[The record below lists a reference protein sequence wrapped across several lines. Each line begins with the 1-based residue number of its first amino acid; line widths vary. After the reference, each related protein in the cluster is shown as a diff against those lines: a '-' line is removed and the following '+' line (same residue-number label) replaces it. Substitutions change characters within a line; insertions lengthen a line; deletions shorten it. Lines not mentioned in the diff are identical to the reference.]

1 MTTKDNAAAGV
12 APAATPESLE
22 KMNANLARV
31 EELSQRLVAALS
43 HRKPPN
49 PSLNGP
55 DQELFARAAGAYWQ
69 EWMQNP
75 AKIFEHQL
83 EYWGKTVGHFIEA
96 QSQIGR
102 PLATTPATPA
112 PRLEVW
118 RRLFD
123 AVTAEIVSF
132 FSEDPDR
139 GRLLIREALDRP
151 DDMRERLKK
160 HVKPV
165 VVNLSRYLESGQG
178 RGDLWPELD
187 PEAYLFQAIVL
198 FVCGVTLSESFSPLM
213 PASSERGAP
222 QKRLERELLRMAKAA
237 MFTGQARSS
246 VVSGDEVSRGLFGEA
261 TKD

>member
-1 MTTKDNAAAGV
+1 MQAIEPKSDMRREIV
-12 APAATPESLE
+12 SAATRLFAAQGYDGTALQEIADAVGIKKPSLLYHFASKE
-22 KMNANLARV
+22 ALRQAVLDDVLARWNDTLPKV
-31 EELSQRLVAALS
+31 LLAAT
-43 HRKPPN
+43 
-49 PSLNGP
+49 
-55 DQELFARAAGAYWQ
+55 AGEGQ
-69 EWMQNP
+69 
-75 AKIFEHQL
+75 
-83 EYWGKTVGHFIEA
+83 
-96 QSQIGR
+96 
-102 PLATTPATPA
+102 
-112 PRLEVW
+112 
-118 RRLFD
+118 FD

-213 PASSERGAP
+213 PASSESGAP